1 MTPRAWRDRPLR
13 SVGESLDRLAT
24 ELGLDGARPA
34 VAVHDAWR
42 DAVGDEIAD
51 HAVPGR
57 LDDGVLT
64 VTVDDPAWAT
74 HLRYLGP
81 RLAADLNAAVGGTV
95 VDRLRVVVRRR

>member
-1 MTPRAWRDRPLR
+1 MTAASRRDRPLR
-13 SVGESLDRLAT
+13 SVGESLDRLAG

-42 DAVGDEIAD
+42 SAVGDEVAD
-51 HAVPGR
+51 HAEPGR
-57 LDDGVLT
+57 LDEGVLT

-81 RLAADLNAAVGGTV
+81 RLAADLNAVVGGDV
-95 VDRLRVVVRRR
+95 VERLRVVVRRR